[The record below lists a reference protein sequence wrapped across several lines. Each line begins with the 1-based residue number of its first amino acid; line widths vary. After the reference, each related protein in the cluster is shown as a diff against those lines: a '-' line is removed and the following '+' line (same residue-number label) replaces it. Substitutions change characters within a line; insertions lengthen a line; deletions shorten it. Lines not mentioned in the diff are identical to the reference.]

1 MSDKKHSSPDA
12 KENAREV
19 DAELLLEEE
28 SVQDQDLSEDEI
40 RELSPEILLDEED
53 KDDDSSEEAALV
65 PYLDTGKDISLSDPL
80 TQYMA
85 EVQRYPL
92 LTQEQEYELAVKYR
106 ETGDKTAAEQLVT
119 ANLRFVIKVAA
130 EYAKYGNKLIDVIQ
144 EGNVGLMHAVK
155 EFNPYKGVRLITY
168 AVWWIRGYIKEYL
181 MKQQSLVRIGTN
193 AKQKKLF
200 HQLRREERQLQLEGK
215 EPDVKRLAEKLD
227 VSEKDVIQM
236 QQRLRHGDLSLDQ
249 KLDSESAT
257 QWIDLQV
264 NEEEELQ
271 DQTLERQDLLNL
283 ILKNIMS
290 LKESLN
296 EKELYILK
304 HRIMADEPMTLQEIG
319 DHFAI
324 SRERTRQLEARI
336 LKRIRENI
344 AEQMNPDTDT

>member
-1 MSDKKHSSPDA
+1 
-12 KENAREV
+12 
-19 DAELLLEEE
+19 
-28 SVQDQDLSEDEI
+28 
-40 RELSPEILLDEED
+40 
-53 KDDDSSEEAALV
+53 
-65 PYLDTGKDISLSDPL
+65 
-80 TQYMA
+80 
-85 EVQRYPL
+85 
-92 LTQEQEYELAVKYR
+92 
-106 ETGDKTAAEQLVT
+106 
-119 ANLRFVIKVAA
+119 
-130 EYAKYGNKLIDVIQ
+130 
-144 EGNVGLMHAVK
+144 MHAVK